1 MLKGLDPVLSADLL
15 WVLDAMGHGDDLA
28 LVDANHPAETIAAHT
43 TTGKLIRLPGLTM
56 ERAARA
62 ILSVLPIDDFEPEPI
77 RRMLVVDDPA
87 VVPPVQKEVEAV
99 VEAAGAAPTPLP
111 GIERFAFYEAARKA
125 FGVVQVGDALFHGF
139 VVHKDG
145 AVRGYVDRCPHTGL
159 PLAQDPGAYLTPQ
172 ADLIACAW
180 HGALFR
186 IADGLCIGGPCAGR
200 GLTPWPVRV
209 ADGFIVTD

>member
-1 MLKGLDPVLSADLL
+1 MNDAAPQKRAFSTPPGVRLGPLSL
-15 WVLDAMGHGDDLA
+15 
-28 LVDANHPAETIAAHT
+28 IA
-43 TTGKLIRLPGLTM
+43 PD
-56 ERAARA
+56 AARN
-62 ILSVLPIDDFEPEPI
+62 F
-77 RRMLVVDDPA
+77 
-87 VVPPVQKEVEAV
+87 
-99 VEAAGAAPTPLP
+99 
-111 GIERFAFYEAARKA
+111 
-125 FGVVQVGDALFHGF
+125 VVQVGDALFHGF

-186 IADGLCIGGPCAGR
+186 IADGLCVGGPCAGR
-200 GLTPWPVRV
+200 SLTPWPVRV